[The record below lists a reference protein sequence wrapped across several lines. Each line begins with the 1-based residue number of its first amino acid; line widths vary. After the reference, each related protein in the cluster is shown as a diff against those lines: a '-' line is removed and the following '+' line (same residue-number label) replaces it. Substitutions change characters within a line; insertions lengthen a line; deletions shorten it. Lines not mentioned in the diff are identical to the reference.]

1 MTYPQTQAQILAKT
15 FDSKI
20 LKNIGDN
27 GCLALCVIE
36 KLKPGLENIE
46 GLELVAR
53 EIGKSLD
60 KDCTVIWKDFVESF
74 GKKFVGVRF
83 LDIRGLDDIKDCT
96 ESVFVRF
103 DKGNKSHWVLVE
115 KGKPIF
121 NSLVHSECV
130 EHGKATKVRI
140 LSYD

>member
-1 MTYPQTQAQILAKT
+1 MTHPQTYAQVLAKK

-20 LKNIGDN
+20 LKTIGDN
-27 GCLALCVIE
+27 ACLALSVVAQIEPSLSDIEAIE
-36 KLKPGLENIE
+36 K
-46 GLELVAR
+46 VAE

-60 KDCTVIWKDFVESF
+60 KDCTVIWKDFVEAL

-83 LDIRGLDDIKDCT
+83 IDIRGLEDIKNCT
-96 ESVFVRF
+96 ESVFVSF

-115 KGKPIF
+115 KGKIIF

-130 EHGKATKVRI
+130 EHGKATKARI